1 MLGPWRTSAM
11 ENLIMRWTAKIV
23 CTAAS
28 LVLLAIA
35 SAQAQEIKKY
45 ITPDGKIIYSDEP
58 IPGAREG
65 GSVAAPPPVDP
76 EARERAQEE
85 ARENARRA
93 EESSQRAEEASAGQ
107 ADLASAEVRLQK
119 AVEALEAGKEPLPG
133 ERRGTAGGASRLT
146 DAYFNRQRANEQ
158 AVRDAQQEL
167 DAARARR

>member
-1 MLGPWRTSAM
+1 
-11 ENLIMRWTAKIV
+11 MRWTATFL

-28 LVLLAIA
+28 IVLLAMA

-45 ITPDGKIIYSDEP
+45 ITPDGKTIYSDEP
-58 IPGAREG
+58 IPGAREA

-93 EESSQRAEEASAGQ
+93 EESSERAEEESAGQ
-107 ADLASAEVRLQK
+107 VDLAAAEARLKK
-119 AVEALEAGKEPLPG
+119 AIELFEAGKEPLPG

-146 DAYFNRQRANEQ
+146 DDYFNRQRANEQ
-158 AVRDAQQEL
+158 AVRDAQEVL
-167 DAARARR
+167 DAARSGR

>member
-1 MLGPWRTSAM
+1 M
-11 ENLIMRWTAKIV
+11 
-23 CTAAS
+23 
-28 LVLLAIA
+28 LVLA

-58 IPGAREG
+58 IPGAREA

-93 EESSQRAEEASAGQ
+93 EESSKRAEEEESTGQ
-107 ADLASAEVRLQK
+107 ADLASAELRLQK

-133 ERRGTAGGASRLT
+133 ERKGTAGGASRLT
-146 DAYFNRQRANEQ
+146 DAYFNRQKANEQ
-158 AVRDAQQEL
+158 AVRDAQRSL

>member
-1 MLGPWRTSAM
+1 
-11 ENLIMRWTAKIV
+11 MRWTATFL

-28 LVLLAIA
+28 VLMLVMA

-45 ITPDGKIIYSDEP
+45 ITPDGKTIYSDEP
-58 IPGAREG
+58 IPGAREA

-93 EESSQRAEEASAGQ
+93 EESSERAEEESASQ
-107 ADLASAEVRLQK
+107 ADLAAAEDRLKK
-119 AVEALEAGKEPLPG
+119 AVELLEAGKEPLPG

-146 DAYFNRQRANEQ
+146 DDYFNRQRANEQ
-158 AVRDAQQEL
+158 AVRDAQEVL
-167 DAARARR
+167 DAARSGR